1 MFENIAVFDIGT
13 SSVKMLTART
23 GLRDFQVTSYAI
35 EEIDLDAENK
45 HDEIDRALETIL
57 KENELKGYT
66 VVTVFPTDRLITRN
80 ISFPFKNSDQIAE
93 VLPFE
98 AEDLMPFPIDDMVI
112 DFQLIPALSGDDT
125 KILFAAARK
134 DSIRTLLESLSR
146 HNLHPVKMSIEPNS
160 LFECYKYFS
169 TIQDESII
177 QLDIGHSKSLLTIAE
192 SDSLLFCRNIS
203 YGMRDV
209 YKDIADHLKLELIEI
224 KQLFE
229 HNPIDLTSY
238 ENNIHRDVH
247 DTFGISKSKFKKIYN
262 MINDHISYLVEQVL
276 LSVKAF
282 TADYGD
288 RNFSRIFISGG
299 GSRITGIG
307 TILSNE
313 MDLPVVAQPFMKEIN
328 ESVVQTQFPVAFG
341 TLIDY
346 LNTKKKT
353 VNLLKNEFEIS
364 TAGLFRKMYYL
375 AASFII
381 LTLIVIM
388 INIIS
393 SLVLR
398 SQSEEYYNQLLTKRF
413 RRYFH
418 VQKEIRDPVKE
429 ATRLYK
435 DMKKEVDNLE
445 SFLKTDVKVLETLK
459 TILQYFPSESSFEL
473 NNMVINEN
481 IIRID
486 GVIGSGL
493 KIDQFKNKLNE
504 SNLFESVV
512 LNTNIKKGNNV
523 RFAMTIKMKT
533 NVTGAEDNEA
543 QE

>member
-35 EEIDLDAENK
+35 EEIDLNAENK
-45 HDEIDRALETIL
+45 QDEIDRALETIL
-57 KENELKGYT
+57 NENELKGYT
-66 VVTVFPTDRLITRN
+66 VVTVFPTDKLITRN
-80 ISFPFKNSDQIAE
+80 ISFPFKNHDQISE

-98 AEDLMPFPIDDMVI
+98 VEDLMPFPLEDMVI
-112 DFQLIPALSGDDT
+112 DFQLIPALSEDDAI
-125 KILFAAARK
+125 ILFAAARK
-134 DSIRTLLESLSR
+134 DSVRTLLESLSR

-160 LFECYKYFS
+160 LFECYKYFN
-169 TIQDESII
+169 TIQHESII
-177 QLDIGHSKSLLTIAE
+177 QLDIGHTKSLITIAE
-192 SDSLLFCRNIS
+192 SDSLLFSRNIS
-203 YGMRDV
+203 FGVRDI
-209 YKDIADHLKLELIEI
+209 YQDIADHMKLDLVEI
-224 KQLFE
+224 KQIFE
-229 HNPIDLTSY
+229 NNPIDLTSY

-247 DTFGISKSKFKKIYN
+247 ESLGVSKSKFKNIYK
-262 MINDHISYLVEQVL
+262 MINDNISYLVEQVL

-282 TADYGD
+282 TAEYSE

-299 GSRITGIG
+299 GSQITGVG

-313 MDLPVVAQPFMKEIN
+313 MDLPVVAQPFMKEIS

-353 VNLLKNEFEIS
+353 INLLKDEFETS
-364 TAGLFRKMYYL
+364 SAGLSRKMYYL

-381 LTLIVIM
+381 LTLIVIL

-398 SQSEEYYNQLLTKRF
+398 SQSEEYYSQLLTKRF
-413 RRYFH
+413 QKYFH
-418 VQKEIRDPVKE
+418 MQKEIRDPVKE

-445 SFLKTDVKVLETLK
+445 SFLKTDVKVLETMK

-486 GVIGSGL
+486 GIIDSGS

-504 SNLFESVV
+504 SNIFESVV
-512 LNTNIKKGNNV
+512 LNTNIQKGNNV

-533 NVTGAEDNEA
+533 NAPGAKDNEA
-543 QE
+543 Q

>member
-1 MFENIAVFDIGT
+1 LFENIAVFDIGT

-35 EEIDLDAENK
+35 EEIDQNAENK
-45 HDEIDRALETIL
+45 QDEIDRALATIL
-57 KENELKGYT
+57 SENELKGYT
-66 VVTVFPTDRLITRN
+66 VVTVFQTDKLITRN
-80 ISFPFKNSDQIAE
+80 ISLPFKNPDQIAG

-98 AEDLMPFPIDDMVI
+98 AEDLMPFPLEDMVI

-209 YKDIADHLKLELIEI
+209 YNEIADHLKLELIEI

-229 HNPIDLTSY
+229 HNPIDMTSY

-247 DTFGISKSKFKKIYN
+247 ESLGISKSKFKKIYN
-262 MINDHISYLVEQVL
+262 MINDHMTYLVEQVL

-328 ESVVQTQFPVAFG
+328 EYVVQTQFPVAFG

-353 VNLLKNEFEIS
+353 VNLLKDEFETS
-364 TAGLFRKMYYL
+364 TAGLSRKMYYL

-381 LTLIVIM
+381 LTLIVIL
-388 INIIS
+388 INIVS
-393 SLVLR
+393 SLILR

-413 RRYFH
+413 QRYFH

-493 KIDQFKNKLNE
+493 KIDQFKNKLND

-533 NVTGAEDNEA
+533 NVPGAEDNEV
-543 QE
+543 Q

>member
-1 MFENIAVFDIGT
+1 
-13 SSVKMLTART
+13 MLTART

-364 TAGLFRKMYYL
+364 TAGLSRKMYYL